1 MMTLRAKSRM
11 FDVTLYSA
19 SLT

>member
-1 MMTLRAKSRM
+1 MTLRAKSRM